1 MRKFG
6 MLLAYLK
13 GIGQDETKMNFE
25 DTMPLQIPLDT
36 ASEGDDE
43 ALRDRLTMYAE

>member
-25 DTMPLQIPLDT
+25 DTMPLQIPVN
-36 ASEGDDE
+36 AARRRRRSV
-43 ALRDRLTMYAE
+43 M